1 MRIRSLVNIL
11 VVACALMLMFLLTGL
26 ATNFQKFR
34 HAVADASVA
43 EKMQVGVNDLRFS
56 MFETMLYGIPRAREQ
71 WQIKHAQMHEVLEQ
85 QSLDN
90 QNLQLLLNKIRSN
103 HATADVLFKRLT
115 AASGDG
121 NQSLLTSDE
130 REASTRTV
138 STLLLVTQEMWD
150 DATEFSRIS
159 QVSIMAAQQAN
170 EALIVFTGLMIVSIA
185 GWVWWLVRR
194 RVLRPIEAVRKGA
207 EIFAAG
213 NLAFRLGARGR
224 DEIAKLAEAFDHM
237 AQQLQSSNDELKRQN
252 SLFSSLLKNLPVG
265 VFMVESPSGKPLV
278 ANDAAL
284 KLLGRGILPDVT
296 KQNLAEVY
304 KAHKSFSTDPYPPE
318 EMPILLGMKGETTRV
333 DDMVVERPDGTQ
345 TLLEVYGSPVTDE
358 QGRIWASLASF
369 LDITERKLVEA
380 EILKVGEE
388 LRQLNETLEAR
399 VKDRTVRLEGAN
411 LMLAASTQDLT
422 RSNRELEQFA
432 YVASHDLQEPL
443 RMVVGFVQL
452 LEKRLVNQLDD
463 ESREFMAFAVD
474 GALRMQRLIQDI
486 LVYSRVSSR
495 SAPRAMVDSA
505 DAVQEALTLL
515 ANSIEKT
522 GALVQATNL
531 PRLMADHTQLV
542 QLFQNLIGNAIKFC
556 RQGTP
561 QVRVDAYRQ
570 AEQWRFT
577 VTDNGIGIGSE
588 YRERIFGIFQR
599 LHTREEYDG
608 TGIGL
613 AICKRIVQRHGGE
626 IGVGDAPGGGSM
638 FWFTISEEANP

>member
-11 VVACALMLMFLLTGL
+11 VLTCVLMLMFLLTGL

-71 WQIKHAQMHEVLEQ
+71 WQIKHAAMHEVLDR

-115 AASGDG
+115 ATSESG
-121 NQSLLTSDE
+121 NQAILTSDQ

-170 EALIVFTGLMIVSIA
+170 EALIVFTGLMLASIA

-194 RVLRPIEAVRKGA
+194 RVLKPIEVVRKGT
-207 EIFAAG
+207 ENFAAG

-224 DEIAKLAEAFDHM
+224 DEIAKLAGAFDHM
-237 AQQLQSSNDELKRQN
+237 AQQLQSSNDDLKRQN

-265 VFMVESPSGKPLV
+265 VFMVEAPSGKPLV

-304 KAHKSFSTDPYPPE
+304 KAHKSFSTDPYPLE
-318 EMPILLGMKGETTRV
+318 EMPILLGMKGQTTRV

-345 TLLEVYGSPVTDE
+345 TLLEVFGSPVADE

-399 VKDRTVRLEGAN
+399 VKDRTERLESAN

-452 LEKRLVNQLDD
+452 LEKRLKDQLDA

-486 LVYSRVSSR
+486 LAYSRVSSR

-505 DAVQEALTLL
+505 EVVQEALTLL
-515 ANSIEKT
+515 ASSMEKT

-531 PRLMADHTQLV
+531 PRLMADRTQLV

-561 QVRVDAYRQ
+561 QIWVDAYRQ
-570 AEQWRFT
+570 AEHWRFT
-577 VTDNGIGIGSE
+577 VTDNGIGIGAE

-626 IGVGDAPGGGSM
+626 IGVEDAPGGGST
-638 FWFTISEEANP
+638 FWFTIFEETNT